1 MKRVRLDSAWSSR
14 DFRALWRASAVSVTG
29 TEIGDIA
36 LPVLALV
43 ALQASPAELS
53 IVRAAQLLPF
63 LVLPLALGVL
73 VERRP
78 QRRLMVQAD
87 LGRGLVLLLV
97 AGLALTGALTV
108 PSLSPLSP
116 SSVPALSSTAW
127 PTSPTFHGC

>member
-1 MKRVRLDSAWSSR
+1 
-14 DFRALWRASAVSVTG
+14 
-29 TEIGDIA
+29 
-36 LPVLALV
+36 
-43 ALQASPAELS
+43 
-53 IVRAAQLLPF
+53 VRAAQLLPF